1 MAKRRTPKKTKKKKK
16 ASSRSRGSGLPVKVI
31 LAGIICG
38 ALIAGSA
45 YGIWFFFTNSRFF
58 AVKEIVVNKDRDY
71 SFWKGEGRLKKLYGG
86 RNIFEVDLKQVR
98 TVIKSDYP
106 QLRKVEVRRRM
117 PDTIEVD
124 IISRLPAAVIDTA
137 GGIVIDSEGVVLSIG
152 QKKGT
157 LVNIKGL
164 NFFLNTPSR
173 GGKID
178 NTSLAQALV
187 LLDGLNRKML
197 DYKDEIQYIDISDR
211 KNIVLGIAG
220 VTVKM
225 GTDDF
230 SEKIEELKKVMSDP
244 KMKMEDIKYI
254 DLRFGAPAVISLK
267 RK

>member
-1 MAKRRTPKKTKKKKK
+1 MAKRRTVKKPKKKKK
-16 ASSRSRGSGLPVKVI
+16 RASASRGSGLPVKVI
-31 LAGIICG
+31 LVGIICG
-38 ALIAGSA
+38 ALIAGST
-45 YGIWFFFTNSRFF
+45 YGIWYFFTNSRFF

-71 SFWKGEGRLKKLYGG
+71 SFWKGESRLKKLYKG

-137 GGIVIDSEGVVLSIG
+137 GGIVIDSEGIVLSIG
-152 QKKGT
+152 QTKGT
-157 LVNIKGL
+157 LVKIKGL
-164 NFFLNTPSR
+164 NFFINTPSR
-173 GGKID
+173 GDKVD
-178 NTSLAQALV
+178 NRSLAQALV
-187 LLDGLNRKML
+187 LLDGLNKKMSG
-197 DYKDEIQYIDISDR
+197 YKKQIEYIDISDR
-211 KNIVLGIAG
+211 KNIVLGISG
-220 VTVKM
+220 VIVKM

-230 SEKIEELKKVMSDP
+230 SEKIVELKKVMSDP

-267 RK
+267 KK